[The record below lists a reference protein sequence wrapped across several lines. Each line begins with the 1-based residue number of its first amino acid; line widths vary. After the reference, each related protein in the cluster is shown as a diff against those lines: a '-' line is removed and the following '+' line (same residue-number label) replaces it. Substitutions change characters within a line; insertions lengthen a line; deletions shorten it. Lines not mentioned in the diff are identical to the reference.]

1 MVAADRKVLNKDIK
15 SVKKLYEILAKYETA
30 SGSKIN
36 LDKTRGFFMGSL
48 RRQKQYLIKITRTTY
63 IVKI

>member
-36 LDKTRGFFMGSL
+36 LDKTRGFIMGSL
-48 RRQKQYLIKITRTTY
+48 RSKK
-63 IVKI
+63 

>member
-15 SVKKLYEILAKYETA
+15 SVKKSYEILAKYETV

-48 RRQKQYLIKITRTTY
+48 RRQKTYLIKITRTTY
-63 IVKI
+63 NVTT